1 MDPLASDESPALIM
15 GTHSWNREMNQ
26 SHRGESGVSL
36 MVSGII
42 RALASSGLARDGDKS
57 EIALVGL
64 LTNIVFT
71 K

>member
-1 MDPLASDESPALIM
+1 MDPLASDESPPLIM
-15 GTHSWNREMNQ
+15 GTHGWNRKMNQ
-26 SHRGESGVSL
+26 RHRGESGVSM
-36 MVSGII
+36 MVLGTTT
-42 RALASSGLARDGDKS
+42 ALASSGLARDGDKS